1 MTTPVTLI
9 GSPVSPYV
17 RKVLAACAVKGVA
30 VEIDPV
36 SPMVTKPEF
45 RTLSPLRRIPV
56 WIEGDVTL
64 CDSSIIVQYIEE
76 TRPGPSLWPADP
88 AERARARYIEEFA
101 DTRLFDVLG
110 WRLFFQI
117 GLKPIFFGEAGDE
130 DVIRQSRETDA
141 PEIFNYLESLTPE
154 DGFLF
159 GALSLADLSLAPAFF
174 NARAVGVAPEPGRW
188 PRLAAWLD
196 RMEAET
202 PLGDLN
208 RLAGKLMRTPLHA
221 HRARLEQ
228 FGLVPSSTHDWS
240 GETATRGP
248 MTPV

>member
-1 MTTPVTLI
+1 MIAPATII

-17 RKVLAACAVKGVA
+17 RKVLAACAVKGVE

-45 RTLSPLRRIPV
+45 RALSPLRRIPV

-76 TRPGPSLWPADP
+76 SRPGPSLWPADP
-88 AERARARYIEEFA
+88 VRRARARYIEEFA

-130 DVIRQSRETDA
+130 AMIQQARETDA
-141 PEIFNYLESLTPE
+141 PEMFDYLEGLMPE

-159 GALSLADLSLAPAFF
+159 GDLSLADLSLAPAFF
-174 NARAVGVAPEPGRW
+174 NAAAVGLSPEPGRW
-188 PRLAAWLD
+188 PRLSAWLE

-202 PLGDLN
+202 PLGHLN
-208 RLAGKLMRTPLHA
+208 KLAGKLMRTPLHA
-221 HRARLEQ
+221 HRTRLEQ
-228 FGLVPSSTHDWS
+228 FDLTPSSAHDWS
-240 GETATRGP
+240 GDTPTRGP
-248 MTPV
+248 MTPA